1 MAESPPKISATGKEF
16 ADDDDDDDAQSEAC
30 EVLTSSKLHNIQC
43 EGELESF
50 NQMWS
55 WMYLLHQKLHID
67 IQIWAWILRDSSS
80 RSKKIFY
87 FVFILFVIQAKENK
101 DLQIN

>member
-50 NQMWS
+50 NQM
-55 WMYLLHQKLHID
+55 
-67 IQIWAWILRDSSS
+67 
-80 RSKKIFY
+80 
-87 FVFILFVIQAKENK
+87 
-101 DLQIN
+101 